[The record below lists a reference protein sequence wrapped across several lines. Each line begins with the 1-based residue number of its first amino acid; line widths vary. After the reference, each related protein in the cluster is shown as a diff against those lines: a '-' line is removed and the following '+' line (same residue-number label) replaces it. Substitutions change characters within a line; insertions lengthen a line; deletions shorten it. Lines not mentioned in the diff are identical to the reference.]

1 MANGLAWGI
10 FVPLVIFL
18 IIYLLRYG
26 EIPLSQFLS
35 NLREMRILIKIL
47 SLCGFFNLVTFLLF
61 YRRKMD
67 KAAKGVIA
75 ATFIYAI
82 LVLLSRL
89 F

>member
-1 MANGLAWGI
+1 M
-10 FVPLVIFL
+10 
-18 IIYLLRYG
+18 YLLRYG

-35 NLREMRILIKIL
+35 SLREMKILIKLL
-47 SLCGFFNLVTFLLF
+47 SLCGFSNLVTFLLF
-61 YRRKMD
+61 YRKKMD

-89 F
+89 FQ